1 MPKYLCHQCKRVYE
15 EADAGKCPHCGAPV
29 DDRIEFTNSDE
40 FLKPETPGIIAEREA
55 SGLEGLVGG
64 LAAVIINTEVNR
76 QKAAAAE
83 LVRYTG
89 YRFDAAFEG
98 ENFRSCVLKCPGSA
112 DFLIRSRSAA
122 ENPFT
127 ECNRGPKSNHLP
139 NTRLETFVFECSDI
153 EAYHRIQKAQG
164 TKFLSTEILRT
175 ENYSFLQTVS
185 SPYTGNSVGVI
196 QWHGEPGRFQ
206 DVSDRS
212 LGWDLRKPPYPYLQD
227 VGRLDH
233 CATRIRAR
241 DRDAAIVEFM
251 RLTNYHFDF
260 AIYVK
265 SQNSITNVSRLSQ
278 GEYAMVFTSGIA
290 PYVSEEES
298 GPTEKFIHNY
308 NTRVHHMA
316 FATEKIEQ
324 AFDELSR
331 DGMDYLLE
339 LVGSEEEG
347 LKQTFTVASPNTL
360 LVNEYIHRY
369 GDFDGFFTRSNV
381 TLLTEATQKQ

>member
-1 MPKYLCHQCKRVYE
+1 MPKYVCKHCKQVFE
-15 EADAGKCPHCGAPV
+15 ESDAGKCPHCGAPA
-29 DDRIEFTNSDE
+29 DDGLEFSNSDE
-40 FLKPETPGIIAEREA
+40 FLRAEAPRIIAEREK

-83 LVRYTG
+83 LIRYTG
-89 YRFDAAFEG
+89 YRFDAAFED
-98 ENFRSCVLKCPGSA
+98 EDFRSCVLKCPGSA

-122 ENPFT
+122 DNPFA
-127 ECNRGPKSNHLP
+127 ECNQGPKSNHLP

-153 EAYHRIQKAQG
+153 EVYQRIQKAQG
-164 TKFLSTEILRT
+164 VKFISDDIIRRDH
-175 ENYSFLQTVS
+175 YSFLQTAPS
-185 SPYTGNSVGVI
+185 RYSGNSVGVI
-196 QWHGEPGRFQ
+196 QWHGEPGRYR
-206 DVSDRS
+206 DPLDND
-212 LGWDLRKPPYPYLQD
+212 LNWDLRKPSYSYLQNI
-227 VGRLDH
+227 GMLDH

-241 DRDAAIVEFM
+241 DRDDAIIEFM

-316 FATEKIEQ
+316 FATEKIEE
-324 AFDELSR
+324 AFDELNR

-339 LVGSEEEG
+339 LVGSENEG